1 MPLSIAQLSARK
13 KQKQPIVA
21 LTAWEYATAQ
31 IIDRAGIDVILVG
44 DSLGMVAL
52 GYRNTLP
59 VTLDEI
65 IHHAKA
71 VGRGVEQALLVV
83 DLPFMTYQVS
93 PSQALRSAGRVLK
106 ETPAQGVK
114 LEGGYPEMVATVAK
128 LVRSGIPVMGH
139 VGLTPQSVY
148 VMGYRQQGA
157 APEVADRIYQE
168 ALALEKAGVF
178 ALILEHI
185 PSELAQ
191 KITETVTVPTIGI
204 GAGPHCD
211 GQILVTHDLLG
222 LSAEPPPFAPK
233 YTDLR
238 QIITEAVTQ
247 FSQDVR
253 NHRFPGMPQ
262 S

>member
-1 MPLSIAQLSARK
+1 MPLSIPSLSARK
-13 KQKQPIVA
+13 QQKQPIVA
-21 LTAWEYATAQ
+21 LTAWEYAIAQ
-31 IIDRAGIDVILVG
+31 IIDRAGVDVILVG

-59 VTLDEI
+59 VTLEEI

-83 DLPFMTYQVS
+83 DLPFMSYQVS
-93 PSQALRSAGRVLK
+93 PQQALRSAGRILK

-114 LEGGYPEMVATVAK
+114 LEGGSPAMVATVAK
-128 LVRSGIPVMGH
+128 LVQAGIPVMGH

-148 VMGYRQQGA
+148 LMGYRQQGK
-157 APEVADRIYQE
+157 APEMAEKIYQE
-168 ALALEKAGVF
+168 ALALAAAGVF

-185 PSELAQ
+185 PSDLAQ
-191 KITETVTVPTIGI
+191 KITERVTVPTIGI
-204 GAGPHCD
+204 GAGPYCD

-222 LSAEPPPFAPK
+222 LSETQPPFAPK
-233 YTDLR
+233 YIDLR
-238 QIITEAVTQ
+238 QLITTAVTQ
-247 FSQDVR
+247 FSQDVKT
-253 NHRFPGMPQ
+253 HKFPGMPQ